1 MSVEGN
7 SSADLSESFSRGED
21 YSHLLNDSVGQN
33 WQYKSSKPSK
43 KNLGSKNHVK
53 DTLNYLE
60 EDVNHL
66 GQEVISLRSQNGFL
80 EAQIQVLQTE
90 KDMHISAH
98 AKEKLKLETKI
109 KELTIRLQGESKE
122 QSKTLQMFKIKIQE
136 LETELEEEKQKHQN
150 FVKKHK
156 TKLETKEKELMKIIK
171 DKDKHIHQ
179 LQLQLEQGKCSRI
192 CSFNPVHAVH
202 KQSKSK
208 KLLTTT
214 LPKTFYSN
222 PVSYQS
228 KSESRLDSISNMI
241 VKLEKDQA
249 DMSQTIS
256 DLDYSLTGDKSKRSL
271 QDLMQQN
278 EQRLKEAK
286 MIQQSLLKEKFSSE

>member
-1 MSVEGN
+1 MSLEGN
-7 SSADLSESFSRGED
+7 SSVDLSESFSRGED
-21 YSHLLNDSVGQN
+21 YSHLLNDSVGQS
-33 WQYKSSKPSK
+33 WQYKLSRPSK
-43 KNLGSKNHVK
+43 KVPISKSSVK

-66 GQEVISLRSQNGFL
+66 GQEVLNLRSQNGFL

-90 KDMHISAH
+90 KEMHVSAH
-98 AKEKLKLETKI
+98 AKEKLKLENII
-109 KELTIRLQGESKE
+109 KELTAKLQGENKD
-122 QSKTLQMFKIKIQE
+122 QTKALQIFKIKIQE
-136 LETELEEEKQKHQN
+136 LEGLLEEEKQKHQT
-150 FVKKHK
+150 FVKKCK
-156 TKLETKEKELMKIIK
+156 AKLENREKELLKIIK

-192 CSFNPVHAVH
+192 CSFNPVHAAH
-202 KQSKSK
+202 KQTRPK
-208 KLLTTT
+208 KNSALTI
-214 LPKTFYSN
+214 PKASYSN
-222 PVSYQS
+222 PISYQS
-228 KSESRLDSISNMI
+228 KSESRLDTISNMI

-256 DLDYSLTGDKSKRSL
+256 DLDFSISGEKSKRSL
-271 QDLMQQN
+271 HELMQQN

>member
-1 MSVEGN
+1 MSLEGN
-7 SSADLSESFSRGED
+7 SSVDLSDSLSRGED
-21 YSHLLNDSVGQN
+21 YSHLLNDSVGQS
-33 WQYKSSKPSK
+33 WHYKSSKPIKKMPVSK
-43 KNLGSKNHVK
+43 SSVK

-66 GQEVISLRSQNGFL
+66 GQEVLNLRSQNGFL

-90 KDMHISAH
+90 KEMHISAH
-98 AKEKLKLETKI
+98 AKEKMKLESII
-109 KELTIRLQGESKE
+109 KELTGKLQGENKE
-122 QSKTLQMFKIKIQE
+122 QTKTLQMFKIKIQE
-136 LETELEEEKQKHQN
+136 LEGLLEEEKQKHQN
-150 FVKKHK
+150 FVKKYK
-156 TKLETKEKELMKIIK
+156 TKLENREKELMRIIK

-202 KQSKSK
+202 KQTKLK
-208 KLLTTT
+208 KNST
-214 LPKTFYSN
+214 LSIPKVSYSN
-222 PVSYQS
+222 PTSYQS

-256 DLDYSLTGDKSKRSL
+256 DLDFSISGDKSKRSL
-271 QDLMQQN
+271 QELMQQN